1 MTDAGKMS
9 LKLVEKEGIMLRNEW
24 EERGVFLGKLRV
36 NRRKSR
42 REYE

>member
-24 EERGVFLGKLRV
+24 EERGSFPGETPGEPPEKQERV
-36 NRRKSR
+36 
-42 REYE
+42 